1 MTAPLTV
8 SAIQYAALD
17 GGIDTNVP
25 EHVRLIED
33 ADSHGAR
40 LVVFPEL
47 SLTGYN
53 LRLLRAGEQPAR
65 DQWGGDQ
72 PGADQWGRD
81 QWVVPADPRLDP
93 IREICRRTGITAVV
107 GAPFRE
113 PDGTPRLASLAIH
126 PNGAEEAAF
135 KTHLHGDEQSL
146 FEAGPGFG
154 PGQGPEQGREPLL
167 LDVDGWKVALAICF
181 DAAHPA
187 HSGAAAAAGA
197 DVYAVSALYT
207 QDEGHRLG
215 LHLGARAMDNR
226 MYGVLANLGG
236 RTPLG
241 PSCGLSGFWG
251 PDGLSM
257 QQAGGVGTEVVTAV
271 LRRGSLDRY
280 RG

>member
-1 MTAPLTV
+1 MGFVTAPLTV
-8 SAIQYAALD
+8 SVIQYAALD
-17 GGIDTNVP
+17 GGIDANAR

-47 SLTGYN
+47 SLTGYD
-53 LRLLRAGEQPAR
+53 LPLLR
-65 DQWGGDQ
+65 GGDRFHA
-72 PGADQWGRD
+72 GD
-81 QWVVPADPRLDP
+81 QWVAPGDRRLDP

-113 PDGTPRLASLAIH
+113 RDGTPRLASLAVH
-126 PNGAEEAAF
+126 PNGTEDAGF

-146 FEAGPGFG
+146 FEAG
-154 PGQGPEQGREPLL
+154 QEPLL
-167 LDVDGWKVALAICF
+167 LDVDGWKIALAICF

-207 QDEGHRLG
+207 QEEGHRLG

-251 PDGLSM
+251 PDGLPM
-257 QQAGGVGTEVVTAV
+257 QRAGGTGTEVVTAV
-271 LRRGSLDRY
+271 LRRGSLERY
-280 RG
+280 R

>member
-1 MTAPLTV
+1 VTAPLTV
-8 SAIQYAALD
+8 SVIQYAALA
-17 GGIDTNVP
+17 GGIYANAP

-47 SLTGYN
+47 SLTGYD
-53 LRLLRAGEQPAR
+53 LPLLRSGHQFDAG
-65 DQWGGDQ
+65 
-72 PGADQWGRD
+72 D
-81 QWVVPADPRLDP
+81 QWVAPGDRRLDP
-93 IREICRRTGITAVV
+93 IREICRRTGITAVI

-113 PDGTPRLASLAIH
+113 PDGTPRLASLAVH
-126 PNGAEEAAF
+126 PNGAEEAGF
-135 KTHLHGDEQSL
+135 KTHLHGDERSL
-146 FEAGPGFG
+146 FEAG
-154 PGQGPEQGREPLL
+154 QEPLL
-167 LDVDGWKVALAICF
+167 LDVDGWKIALAICF

-187 HSGAAAAAGA
+187 HSGDAAAAGA

-207 QDEGHRLG
+207 QEEGHRLG

-236 RTPLG
+236 HTPLG

-257 QQAGGVGTEVVTAV
+257 QQAGGTGMEVVTAV
-271 LRRGSLDRY
+271 LRRGSLERY
-280 RG
+280 R